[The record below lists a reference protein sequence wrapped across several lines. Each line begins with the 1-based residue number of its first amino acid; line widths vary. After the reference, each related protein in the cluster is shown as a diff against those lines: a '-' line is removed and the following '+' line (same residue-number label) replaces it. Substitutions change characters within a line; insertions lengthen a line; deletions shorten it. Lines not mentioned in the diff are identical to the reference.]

1 MAQLEERKV
10 ISPPPFAPS
19 PTLPSAFH
27 QEEFLDEDL
36 KVAGKYK
43 GNDYSQY
50 SPWSCDTIGSY
61 IGTKD
66 AKPKDV
72 VAAGS
77 VEMMNV
83 ESKGMRDQRL
93 DLQRRAAETSDDDL
107 IPFGDRPTVSRFG
120 AISRT
125 SKTIYQGAGPMQAMA
140 PQGAPTKSINISG
153 NQR

>member
-1 MAQLEERKV
+1 MWGR
-10 ISPPPFAPS
+10 
-19 PTLPSAFH
+19 
-27 QEEFLDEDL
+27 FLIL
-36 KVAGKYK
+36 LFY
-43 GNDYSQY
+43 Q
-50 SPWSCDTIGSY
+50 
-61 IGTKD
+61 
-66 AKPKDV
+66 
-72 VAAGS
+72 
-77 VEMMNV
+77 NV

-153 NQR
+153 KNLKGKLT